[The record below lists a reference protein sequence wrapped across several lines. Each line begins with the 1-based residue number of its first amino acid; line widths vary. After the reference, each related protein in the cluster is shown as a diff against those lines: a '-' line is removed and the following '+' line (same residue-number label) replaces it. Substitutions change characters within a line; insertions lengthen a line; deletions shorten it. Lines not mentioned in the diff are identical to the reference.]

1 MGLLLQGPPL
11 LWRCLVC
18 RHHLKKPY
26 LGWQILTST
35 LWLPKWSSEMW
46 SDFPKITQQSRGRA
60 ETHARVSEA
69 LSLWTPGGGVVSGK
83 LMLNWGSEKAT
94 ELREGLQWVREIAD
108 QRPVLLFHIVNLCPR
123 TTSLSLS
130 TELPEGRFPYLLLKY
145 QASVFLRPKVAHMLI
160 KAAAAKSSVVSDS
173 VRPHRRQPTRL
184 PHPWDSP
191 GKNTGMGC
199 HFLLQCVKV
208 KSLSRVRLLAT
219 AWTAA
224 HQVPPSMG
232 FSRQEYWSRVPLP
245 SPLTIWIWL
254 IVSLDLDA
262 VSILAVK
269 SGGTNVM
276 SHYW

>member
-1 MGLLLQGPPL
+1 MFNPWVRNIPWSRKCQPHSSILAWRIPWTEKSHRFGQDWSKLAHKQIPLYNLAQKSSFAWKRAVVKCAVQGLPDLCYLFYKTSPSMGLLLQGPPL

-60 ETHARVSEA
+60 ETHTRVSEA

-160 KAAAAKSSVVSDS
+160 NSKKS
-173 VRPHRRQPTRL
+173 RR
-184 PHPWDSP
+184 
-191 GKNTGMGC
+191 
-199 HFLLQCVKV
+199 
-208 KSLSRVRLLAT
+208 
-219 AWTAA
+219 
-224 HQVPPSMG
+224 
-232 FSRQEYWSRVPLP
+232 
-245 SPLTIWIWL
+245 
-254 IVSLDLDA
+254 
-262 VSILAVK
+262 
-269 SGGTNVM
+269 
-276 SHYW
+276 